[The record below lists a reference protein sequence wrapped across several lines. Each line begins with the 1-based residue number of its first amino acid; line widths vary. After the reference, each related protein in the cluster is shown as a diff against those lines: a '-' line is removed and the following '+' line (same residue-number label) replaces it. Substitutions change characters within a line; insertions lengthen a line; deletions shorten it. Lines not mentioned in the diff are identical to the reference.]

1 LSFSE
6 ALKDDGPDRRDKTS
20 FIAYV
25 AMQHRHASGYCT
37 FWHRF
42 PFAVRKKWMQEN
54 NGSQPNGGC
63 ARGAPALAKG
73 RFRAY
78 DRLNIVRRSR
88 SDKLRRQKKEIK
100 TWIYWPSSA
109 ASTCPNCIA

>member
-20 FIAYV
+20 LIAYA
-25 AMQHRHASGYCT
+25 AMQHSHAAGYCT

-42 PFAVRKKWMQEN
+42 PFAVRFDSKKWMQEN
-54 NGSQPNGGC
+54 NGSQPYGGC
-63 ARGAPALAKG
+63 ADDARTLAKG

-78 DRLNIVRRSR
+78 DRFI
-88 SDKLRRQKKEIK
+88 
-100 TWIYWPSSA
+100 
-109 ASTCPNCIA
+109 